1 MQKKITYL
9 ILVIILLSSCKIN
22 YSFSGI
28 NIGKGIKTFQVNY
41 IPNNAMIVEPGL
53 NNEVRNELIDRIIS
67 RTNLTEAKTDGD
79 LVYDAE
85 ISEYSVTPVAMT
97 ADQTASQSRLTIAIK
112 LNYTNNKKEED
123 NFDKTYKWHYDFA
136 ANQNLNSIKDEAH
149 KEILKKIIGD
159 IFNETLA
166 KW

>member
-1 MQKKITYL
+1 
-9 ILVIILLSSCKIN
+9 
-22 YSFSGI
+22 
-28 NIGKGIKTFQVNY
+28 
-41 IPNNAMIVEPGL
+41 
-53 NNEVRNELIDRIIS
+53 
-67 RTNLTEAKTDGD
+67 
-79 LVYDAE
+79 
-85 ISEYSVTPVAMT
+85 MT

>member
-1 MQKKITYL
+1 M
-9 ILVIILLSSCKIN
+9 N

-28 NIGKGIKTFQVNY
+28 NIGKGIETFQVNY

-79 LVYDAE
+79 LVYEAE
-85 ISEYSVTPVAMT
+85 ITEYSVAPVAMT
-97 ADQTASQSRLTIAIK
+97 ANQTASQSRLTIALK
-112 LNYTNNKKEED
+112 LNYTNTKKEDD
-123 NFDKTYKWHYDFA
+123 NFNKTYTWHYDFA
-136 ANQNLNSIKDEAH
+136 ANKSINAIKEDAH
-149 KEILKKIIGD
+149 KEIFEKIIGD

>member
-1 MQKKITYL
+1 MQKKILYL
-9 ILVIILLSSCKIN
+9 FLITIILSSCKMN

-28 NIGKGIKTFQVNY
+28 NISKGIKTFQINY
-41 IPNNAMIVEPGL
+41 ITNNAMIVEPGL
-53 NNEVRNELIDRIIS
+53 NDEIRNELIDRITK

-79 LVYDAE
+79 LVYEAE
-85 ISEYSVTPVAMT
+85 ITEYSIVPVSMT
-97 ADQTASQSRLTIAIK
+97 ANQTASQSRLTIAVK
-112 LNYTNNKKEED
+112 LNYTNTKKEDD
-123 NFDKTYKWHYDFA
+123 NFNKTYKWHYDFA

-149 KEILKKIIGD
+149 KEIYDKIIND